1 MSLRVRCY
9 YNLHKHCI
17 SVQHKGKVIDHTY
30 YIVLENVKFI
40 VQPAGRRR
48 VLREKRK
55 NVHAFV
61 EGDVI
66 EKAAGDDWK
75 RVSYSPYADDHFY
88 FSETRERVTTADV
101 AVIDDK
107 MVWTLGAK

>member
-9 YNLHKHCI
+9 YNLHKKCI

-40 VQPAGRRR
+40 VQPAGRRK
-48 VLREKRK
+48 VLETKNK

-61 EGDVI
+61 EGDIV
-66 EKAAGDDWK
+66 ERGHGVEWK
-75 RVSYSPYADDHFY
+75 RVSYNPYAADYFY
-88 FSETRERVTTADV
+88 LSETNEKVTTADV
-101 AVIDDK
+101 AVIDHK